1 MAVLNSNGIV
11 LRAVTANK
19 FISQT
24 VVAVRCKIRCEKLIS
39 ELLVEQVA
47 LNDSVLI
54 RRTGRIHTH
63 LEILVIHG
71 NLMEGKFQIGKNA
84 ELTGAVAV
92 FFDPHIPDFHR
103 VVHGYRHFLGGK
115 DVAIIAFID
124 GIGHAVAAGILRL
137 IKGLANR
144 LPGDAPVIPAL
155 VISQIYIVS
164 RPVHGN
170 SVWTELGDPVV
181 LR

>member
-39 ELLVEQVA
+39 ELLLEHVA

-92 FFDPHIPDFHR
+92 F
-103 VVHGYRHFLGGK
+103 
-115 DVAIIAFID
+115 
-124 GIGHAVAAGILRL
+124 L
-137 IKGLANR
+137 IR
-144 LPGDAPVIPAL
+144 T
-155 VISQIYIVS
+155 SQISTGSSMATDIFWEAKRS
-164 RPVHGN
+164 
-170 SVWTELGDPVV
+170 L
-181 LR
+181 